1 MNYDRAANAA
11 ANRTQT
17 SLRGEARGT
26 SRAARPRPRIASRF
40 AAFLVF
46 RRATSAPPAGQAHAA
61 CARNAAS
68 RIASSSG
75 ATPAGSGQQRPDKK
89 PRARKAR
96 GFRVCIAM
104 RRIRYRS
111 RAARR
116 TNRLPSSVAAPASA
130 QPAAGALAAAAGA
143 A

>member
-11 ANRTQT
+11 ANRTQI

-46 RRATSAPPAGQAHAA
+46 RQATSAPPAGQAHAA

-89 PRARKAR
+89 TPRSESAGFSRMHRDAANSLPIAR
-96 GFRVCIAM
+96 
-104 RRIRYRS
+104 
-111 RAARR
+111 RAANESAAFVRR
-116 TNRLPSSVAAPASA
+116 GAGERSA
-130 QPAAGALAAAAGA
+130 GRRR
-143 A
+143 